1 MNVIIDAIITI
12 LQILAF
18 RNAIRAN
25 QDINV
30 FILYQKI
37 ENISIF

>member
-30 FILYQKI
+30 FILICGI
-37 ENISIF
+37 EDIPVF

>member
-18 RNAIRAN
+18 GNAVRAN

-30 FILYQKI
+30 FILICGI
-37 ENISIF
+37 EDIPVF